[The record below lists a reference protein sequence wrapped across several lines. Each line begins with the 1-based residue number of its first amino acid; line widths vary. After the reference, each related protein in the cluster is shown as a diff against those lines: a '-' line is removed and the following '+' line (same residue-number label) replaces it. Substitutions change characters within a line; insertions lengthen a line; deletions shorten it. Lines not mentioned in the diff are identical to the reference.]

1 MKMLYVFTEEP
12 SAKIVMDSL
21 LPKVLPE
28 GVGFKVFP
36 HCTLPRLILKM
47 LIKLLTPISSCAKLI
62 ETYFFII
69 D

>member
-1 MKMLYVFTEEP
+1 
-12 SAKIVMDSL
+12 MDSL